1 MSKKSSTTTG
11 SGFGLGG
18 VGGKSSQGMTT
29 STVNN
34 NNNNPF
40 GSFFQRVSQG
50 IQAKQEE
57 IRIANEAKEAGKI
70 WDKTKNEWVFYYLD
84 QEFEELQAK
93 EKELSGHGTT
103 SSSNVGGD
111 DVSGGVDERPV
122 KDREYYDLLGVSTN
136 ATAAEIKKSYYKKA
150 RVVHPDKNPDDPEA
164 AAKFQALG
172 HAYNVLSNDQL
183 RAAYDKNGKSS
194 TTAEE
199 TEQGQIDPTV
209 FFNAMFGSALVEP
222 YIGELWIAHTA
233 DSMLKD
239 ETMNGMT
246 TEEYEAL
253 DEETK
258 NKIMEEKVENM
269 RKESE
274 FKGAKRQVQC
284 AKTLRTR
291 IQPYMDLVETKG
303 PKLAK
308 EVFRQDVHQEAVQ
321 IAQGSQGDLYLK
333 TIGFSLEVNAEEYL
347 GFQTSFLG
355 LGGHLARTKQN
366 ASGISST
373 MGLLGAGIRAAS
385 AGVRTM
391 QEAEKLQ
398 KDMEVRAG
406 GSAEGTAPVDGT
418 RATTAEPT
426 EEEQMKMAMEM
437 QESIDDSLPAFL
449 EFAWAINKRDIQS
462 TLRMV
467 CKKLFDDASV
477 SKDLRLR
484 RAEAV
489 RILGKEFRLV
499 GTAAAKLNTSKMSA
513 DDIKAQLNVAA
524 MATMAQAQGQEL
536 TEEDRQEMIR
546 QAKLEMQQMQQQQK
560 QQQAGG
566 VAQNHIPD
574 PSTL

>member
-1 MSKKSSTTTG
+1 MSNQPSASN
-11 SGFGLGG
+11 GFGGAA
-18 VGGKSSQGMTT
+18 SSQGG
-29 STVNN
+29 SDSSNN
-34 NNNNPF
+34 TNANNPF
-40 GSFFQRVSQG
+40 GTFFQRVSQG

-57 IRIANEAKEAGKI
+57 IRIANDAKEAGKI
-70 WDKTKNEWVFYYLD
+70 WDKTKNEWTFYYLD
-84 QEFEELQAK
+84 QDFEELQAK
-93 EKELSGHGTT
+93 EKEMGHAAST
-103 SSSNVGGD
+103 SAATG
-111 DVSGGVDERPV
+111 DERPV

-136 ATAAEIKKSYYKKA
+136 ATGSEIKKSYYKKA

-164 AAKFQALG
+164 ATKFQALG

-199 TEQGQIDPTV
+199 TDQAQIDPTV

-239 ETMNGMT
+239 ETMNGMSP
-246 TEEYEAL
+246 EEYEAL
-253 DEETK
+253 DEEAK
-258 NKIMEEKVENM
+258 NKIMEEKVDTM

-284 AKTLRTR
+284 ARTLRTR

-303 PKLAK
+303 AKLAK
-308 EVFRQDVHQEAVQ
+308 EVFRQDVHQEAVK
-321 IAQGSQGDLYLK
+321 IAQGAQGDSYLK
-333 TIGFSLEVNAEEYL
+333 TIGFALEVNAEEYL
-347 GFQTSFLG
+347 GFETSFLG
-355 LGGHLARTKQN
+355 LGGHFARTKQN
-366 ASGISST
+366 ASGFGST
-373 MGLLGAGIRAAS
+373 MGLLGAGIRAAT

-398 KDMEVRAG
+398 KDMEDRAG
-406 GSAEGTAPVDGT
+406 GGADGSIGPDGT
-418 RATTAEPT
+418 RTAGAEPS
-426 EEEQMKMAMEM
+426 EEEQMKMAMDM
-437 QESIDDSLPAFL
+437 QGSIDDSLPAFL

-467 CKKLFDDASV
+467 CKKLLDDASV
-477 SKDLRLR
+477 PKDLRLR

-513 DDIKAQLNVAA
+513 DDIKAQLSVAA
-524 MATMAQAQGQEL
+524 MATMAQAQGQEM
-536 TEEDRQEMIR
+536 TEEDRQEMIK
-546 QAKLEMQQMQQQQK
+546 QAKMEMQQMQQQQ
-560 QQQAGG
+560 QQSHQQANSGHP
-566 VAQNHIPD
+566 QSIPD
-574 PSTL
+574 PSSL

>member
-1 MSKKSSTTTG
+1 MAATTNDPSKIANTTTCWA
-11 SGFGLGG
+11 FPPMPRRP
-18 VGGKSSQGMTT
+18 KSKSHITKRLAWCIPTRIPTIQKRR
-29 STVNN
+29 
-34 NNNNPF
+34 P
-40 GSFFQRVSQG
+40 SFKRC
-50 IQAKQEE
+50 
-57 IRIANEAKEAGKI
+57 
-70 WDKTKNEWVFYYLD
+70 
-84 QEFEELQAK
+84 
-93 EKELSGHGTT
+93 
-103 SSSNVGGD
+103 
-111 DVSGGVDERPV
+111 
-122 KDREYYDLLGVSTN
+122 
-136 ATAAEIKKSYYKKA
+136 
-150 RVVHPDKNPDDPEA
+150 
-164 AAKFQALG
+164 
-172 HAYNVLSNDQL
+172 AYNVLSNDQL

-246 TEEYEAL
+246 PEEYNAL

-258 NKIMEEKVENM
+258 NKIMEEKVEAM

-303 PKLAK
+303 SKLAK
-308 EVFRQDVHQEAVQ
+308 EVFRQDVHQEAVK
-321 IAQGSQGDLYLK
+321 IAQGAQGDLYLK

-347 GFQTSFLG
+347 GFETSFLG

-366 ASGISST
+366 ASGFGST
-373 MGLLGAGIRAAS
+373 MGLLGAGIRAAT

-398 KDMEVRAG
+398 KDMEGRVG
-406 GSAEGTAPVDGT
+406 GAAADGSTTVDGT
-418 RATTAEPT
+418 RAAAAEPT
-426 EEEQMKMAMEM
+426 EEEQMKMAMDM

-477 SKDLRLR
+477 PKDLRLR

-513 DDIKAQLNVAA
+513 DDIKAQLSVAA
-524 MATMAQAQGQEL
+524 MATMAQAQGQEM
-536 TEEDRQEMIR
+536 TEEDRQEMIK
-546 QAKLEMQQMQQQQK
+546 QAKLEMQQMQQQQ
-560 QQQAGG
+560 QQHAGG
-566 VAQNHIPD
+566 ASHKIPD